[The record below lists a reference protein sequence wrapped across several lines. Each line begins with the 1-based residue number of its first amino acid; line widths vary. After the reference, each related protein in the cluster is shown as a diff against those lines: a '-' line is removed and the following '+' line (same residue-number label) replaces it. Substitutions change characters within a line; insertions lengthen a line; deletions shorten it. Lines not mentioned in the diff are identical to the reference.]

1 MQLRLGSKYQ
11 SLVHGVA
18 CDCHTPAFAR
28 VNRRLTTGMSR
39 RSVLRGISAALA
51 ASSLGPAAAF
61 AQEPDKPVLF
71 TNVRIFDG
79 QSAKLIEGSNLRIS
93 GNKIE
98 ALVPAGE
105 DATDVEVVDCGGRVL
120 MPGMIDAHWHTLM
133 AAIPEVLALTADV
146 PYIHLVAAEEA
157 GRTLMRGFTT
167 VRDVGGPSFS
177 LKRAIDEGKFPGPRI
192 FPSGAMIS
200 QTSGHGDFRMRYEV
214 PRSSSNDLSHPEA
227 AGISAIADGV
237 PEVLRRVREQ
247 LLLGAS
253 QIKIM
258 TGGGVSSTYD
268 PIHVNQFTAEEIRA
282 AVDAASDWGTY
293 VCTHV
298 YTPEGI
304 QRALENGVK
313 CIEHGQLADED
324 TVKMIADEGAWWSLQ
339 PFLAD
344 EDANPKA
351 DPIQRQQQ
359 QEIAEG
365 TIRAYE
371 LGKTHNVN
379 MAWGTDILFNPKGP
393 PTQGKQLA
401 KLSRWFDNVDVL
413 RMATGRN
420 GELLAMAGE
429 RNPYR
434 AKVGVIEPG
443 ALADVLVIE
452 GNPLDDIWL
461 VADPESNMK
470 LIMKNGQVHKNTLSL
485 S

>member
-11 SLVHGVA
+11 GLVHGFTCA
-18 CDCHTPAFAR
+18 CHTPAFAR
-28 VNRRLTTGMSR
+28 INERLIIGMSR
-39 RSVLRGISAALA
+39 RSVLQGIATTLA
-51 ASSLGPAAAF
+51 ASSLGGHVAF

-71 TNVRIFDG
+71 TNLRIFDG
-79 QSAKLIEGSNLRIS
+79 QSSELIEGSNLRIA

-98 ALVPAGE
+98 AIVPAGE
-105 DATDVEVVDCGGRVL
+105 DAADVEVVDCGGRVL
-120 MPGMIDAHWHTLM
+120 MPGLIDAHWHSLM
-133 AAIPEVLALTADV
+133 AAIPETLALTADV
-146 PYIHLVAAEEA
+146 PYIHLAAAQEA
-157 GRTLMRGFTT
+157 ERTLMRGFTT
-167 VRDVGGPSFS
+167 IRDVGGPSFS
-177 LKRAIDEGKFPGPRI
+177 LKRAIDEGMVAGPRI

-214 PRSSSNDLSHPEA
+214 PRSSSNDLSHPET

-258 TGGGVSSTYD
+258 TGGGVSSAYD

-304 QRALENGVK
+304 QRALQNGVK
-313 CIEHGQLADED
+313 CIEHGQLADEE
-324 TVKMIADEGAWWSLQ
+324 TVEMIADEGAWWSLQ

-344 EDANPKA
+344 EDANPKS
-351 DPIQRQQQ
+351 DPLQRQQQ
-359 QEIAEG
+359 EEIAEG
-365 TIRAYE
+365 TMRAYE
-371 LGKTHNVN
+371 LGRKHNVN
-379 MAWGTDILFNPKGP
+379 MAWGTDVLFNPKGP
-393 PTQGKQLA
+393 ATQGKQLA
-401 KLSRWFDNVDVL
+401 KLSRWFDNADVL
-413 RMATGRN
+413 RMATSRN
-420 GELLAMAGE
+420 GDLLSLSGE

-443 ALADVLVIE
+443 ALADVLVVE
-452 GNPLDDIWL
+452 GNPLEDINL
-461 VADPESNMK
+461 IADPDRNMA
-470 LIMKNGQVHKNTLSL
+470 LVMKDGKIHKNALSN
-485 S
+485 